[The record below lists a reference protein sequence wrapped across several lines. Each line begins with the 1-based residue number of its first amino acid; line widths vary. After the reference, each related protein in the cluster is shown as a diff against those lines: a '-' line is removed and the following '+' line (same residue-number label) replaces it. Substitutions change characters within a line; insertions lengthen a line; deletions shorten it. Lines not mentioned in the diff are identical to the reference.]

1 MSNTFFLLFTAAIFI
16 FAIGKS
22 IYYFLEKNKILKIC
36 RHTNSIELKNISG
49 TIFTNEGTF
58 KKKYEWCS
66 FDILIN
72 DNSIFLF
79 SKGFSVIPFK
89 VFNLLFSNS
98 NRKNTRKPTLLREY
112 KISSNAVQ
120 LVYYREYLNARS
132 REITLQ
138 NLNTEQVS
146 LFESLLECKS
156 RRFY

>member
-79 SKGFSVIPFK
+79 SKGFQCNSFQSIQSF
-89 VFNLLFSNS
+89 VFQFQQEKYQKANS
-98 NRKNTRKPTLLREY
+98 AEG
-112 KISSNAVQ
+112 V
-120 LVYYREYLNARS
+120 
-132 REITLQ
+132 
-138 NLNTEQVS
+138 
-146 LFESLLECKS
+146 
-156 RRFY
+156 

>member
-72 DNSIFLF
+72 NNSIFLF
-79 SKGFSVIPFK
+79 SKGFSVIPFR
-89 VFNLLFSNS
+89 VINLLFSNS
-98 NRKNTRKPTLLREY
+98 DRRNTRKPTLLREY
-112 KISSNAVQ
+112 KISSNQ
-120 LVYYREYLNARS
+120 IKLVYYPEYLNARS
-132 REITLQ
+132 RTITLH
-138 NLNTEQVS
+138 NLKTEQVS
-146 LFESLLECKS
+146 LFENLLEGRS